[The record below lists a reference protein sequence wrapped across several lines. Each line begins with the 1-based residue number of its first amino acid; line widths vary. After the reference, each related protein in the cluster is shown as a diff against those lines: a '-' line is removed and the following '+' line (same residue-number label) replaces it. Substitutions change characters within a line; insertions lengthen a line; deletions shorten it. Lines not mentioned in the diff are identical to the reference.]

1 MGDPVTIDS
10 ILRQA
15 VSYRASDIHLKV
27 NDPPVIRVDGRLYPL
42 KNFGRLEQQ
51 TVRAMADEVMGPL
64 EKERFADF
72 REVDFSYGIT
82 GVGRFRVN
90 VYQQRGTP
98 VIVLRA
104 ISFDI
109 LDFDQLNLPPV
120 IKKLMNETPRG
131 LILVTGT
138 TGSGKSTTLA
148 SMIDFINRTRS
159 VNIITIED
167 PIEYLHRDRLSIIS
181 QREVGFDT
189 TSFSLA
195 LRAALRQ
202 DPDVILVGEMRDMET
217 IEIALTAAET
227 GHLVLSTLHTVDA
240 METINRIVSVFPP
253 FQQTQVR
260 LQLAGVLKGVI
271 SQRLVPRGND
281 RGRVPAVEVLI
292 ATARVRECIVD
303 KSKTHEIRDAIV
315 KGHTVYGM
323 QSFDQSL
330 FNLMNKGYISFEE
343 ALRQSSNPD
352 DFELKVK
359 GISTGTDTS
368 WDEFDGQ
375 GEGVGDDNQA
385 GGGMKDQ
392 IERF

>member
-1 MGDPVTIDS
+1 MNLDTI
-10 ILRQA
+10 LKQA

-42 KNFGRLEQQ
+42 KNFGRLELQ
-51 TVRAMADEVMGPL
+51 TIRAMSDEVMGPL

-72 REVDFSYGIT
+72 REVDFSYGLT

-109 LDFDQLNLPPV
+109 LDFTQLNLPPV
-120 IKKLMNETPRG
+120 IEKLVNETQRG

-148 SMIDFINRTRS
+148 SMIDYINRSRG

-167 PIEYLHRDRLSIIS
+167 PIEYIHRDRMSIIS

-202 DPDVILVGEMRDMET
+202 DPDVILVGEMRDIET

-240 METINRIVSVFPP
+240 LETINRIVSVFPP

-260 LQLAGVLKGVI
+260 LQLAGVLKGVV
-271 SQRLVPRGND
+271 SQRLVPSRD
-281 RGRVPAVEVLI
+281 EKGRVPAVEVLI
-292 ATARVRECIVD
+292 ANARVRECIAE
-303 KSKTHEIRDAIV
+303 KGKTHEIRDAIA

-323 QSFDQSL
+323 QSFDQSF
-330 FNLMNKGYISFEE
+330 FNLMNKGFISYEE
-343 ALRQSSNPD
+343 ALRQCSNPD

-368 WDEFDGQ
+368 WDEFEGRDGGADSE
-375 GEGVGDDNQA
+375 GEQA
-385 GGGMKDQ
+385 GAAGDMKDR